1 MSMEILEFLYEKY
14 YTKVLAYCCVRL
26 HNDVHAAEDCT
37 QEVFLILQ
45 KKLPKLVASD
55 EIQAWLYRTAEN
67 VVKNYRK
74 KNPEMI
80 DIDSIPDIPEE
91 THVETVLDIL
101 SDEEKELVGLYYQGE
116 SKERLAKKK
125 GISLDVLYKRMS
137 RIKQKLKE
145 YLDKSNK

>member
-1 MSMEILEFLYEKY
+1 MEILEFLYEKY

-26 HNDVHAAEDCT
+26 HNDIHAAEDCT

-45 KKLPKLVASD
+45 KKLPKLVTSD

-91 THVETVLDIL
+91 THVETALDIL

-116 SKERLAKKK
+116 SKERLAKQK

>member
-1 MSMEILEFLYEKY
+1 MSREILEFLYEKY

-45 KKLPKLVASD
+45 EKLPQLVKLD
-55 EIQAWLYRTAEN
+55 EIQPWLYKTAEN
-67 VVKNYRK
+67 VVKNYKK

-80 DIDSIPDIPEE
+80 DIDSIPEISEE
-91 THVETVLDIL
+91 KHIETALDIL
-101 SDEEKELVGLYYQGE
+101 TEEEKELVNLYYQGE
-116 SKERLAKKK
+116 SKEKLAKQK
-125 GISLDVLYKRMS
+125 GISLDMLYKRMS

-145 YLDKSNK
+145 YLNKNNK